1 MGVCITIDDFGTG
14 YSSLSYLKRLPINCL
29 KIDRS
34 FTKDIAHEPDSKSIV
49 KAIIAMAH
57 NLDLRVIAEGVETE
71 QQCLLLQEYGCD
83 RMQGYYFSKA
93 LPGEEFISLALESR
107 DVHSGYFSLKG

>member
-1 MGVCITIDDFGTG
+1 LHLNSLFVTLFIFLFSLTAAV
-14 YSSLSYLKRLPINCL
+14 SLSQIN
-29 KIDRS
+29 
-34 FTKDIAHEPDSKSIV
+34 HHPDSKSIV

-57 NLDLRVIAEGVETE
+57 NLDLRVIAEGIETE

-83 RMQGYYFSKA
+83 VMQGFYFTRA
-93 LPGEEFISLALESR
+93 LPVEEFISIALESR